1 MVPIQDSIQDSI
13 QDGIQDDALVEFC
26 SVPRSRKEM
35 MAYLKLENRKSFTDY
50 HLRPLLEK
58 GKIVMTIP
66 EKPNSKNQKYVKNK
80 AWK

>member
-1 MVPIQDSIQDSI
+1 
-13 QDGIQDDALVEFC
+13 
-26 SVPRSRKEM
+26 M